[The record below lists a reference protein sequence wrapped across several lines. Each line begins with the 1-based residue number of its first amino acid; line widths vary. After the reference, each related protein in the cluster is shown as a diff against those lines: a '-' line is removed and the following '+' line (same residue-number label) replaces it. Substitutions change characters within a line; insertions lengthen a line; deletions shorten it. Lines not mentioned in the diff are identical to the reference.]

1 MGSLQ
6 GAPIPEVGG
15 GFKKNKQGG
24 LVVSKLKESQL
35 QEIASITG
43 GVYVRS
49 TTSDFDLQKIYREHV
64 GQNVSKAK
72 FKDSREKIWYERFF
86 YFSLIALA
94 LLLIEYLWQ
103 LWSR

>member
-1 MGSLQ
+1 MHRFLKSR
-6 GAPIPEVGG
+6 

-35 QEIASITG
+35 QEMASITG

-72 FKDSREKIWYERFF
+72 FKDSRRYGMRDFF
-86 YFSLIALA
+86 VLFGALA